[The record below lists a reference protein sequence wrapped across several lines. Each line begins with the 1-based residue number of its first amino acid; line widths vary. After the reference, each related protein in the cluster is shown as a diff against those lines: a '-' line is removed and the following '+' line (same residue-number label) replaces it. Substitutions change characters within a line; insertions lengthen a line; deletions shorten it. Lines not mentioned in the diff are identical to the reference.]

1 MLNKIWNFIVKIFS
15 YKNEKLEEA
24 VKVVVDDLT
33 QPQEVSVT
41 VNEVAV
47 KKKPTRKPKAAPKMK
62 ATKEAKTKK
71 TSKKK

>member
-24 VKVVVDDLT
+24 VQNAVDSAT
-33 QPQEVSVT
+33 HPQEISVT
-41 VNEVAV
+41 TNQVTV
-47 KKKPTRKPKAAPKMK
+47 KMKSTKKPKSAPKMK